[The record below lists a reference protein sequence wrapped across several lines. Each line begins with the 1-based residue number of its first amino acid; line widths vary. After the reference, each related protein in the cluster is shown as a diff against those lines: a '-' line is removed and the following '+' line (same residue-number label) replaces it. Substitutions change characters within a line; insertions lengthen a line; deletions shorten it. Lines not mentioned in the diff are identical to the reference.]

1 MPIHPTNLATYLAS
15 TFDAKQ
21 LSNTYNTVANTL
33 DQLQTMAILCVGA
46 WIVMHNPEFTIG
58 MLVAFQMFSS
68 RLSAPVL
75 RLVGMYQDNQAA
87 GYGFFRQLLRR
98 RLTFRLSDSGR
109 SQFQQA
115 DIAVK
120 RLGDLMDAPTEP
132 YSLIPN
138 TLPSTSGRGAGGEGV
153 NTLKLQLD
161 GISFRYSEHHPWLYR
176 NLSLNIK
183 QHKCTVIM
191 GPSGCGKSTLAKLLL
206 GFLQPQEGNIKLDG
220 KDIRY
225 LTANELRNNFG
236 VVPQETML
244 FSGTIYDN
252 LTLANPHAGFEQII
266 QACQFAGIHDTIEK
280 LPQGYQTPI
289 GEHGTGLSG
298 GQKQR
303 LAIARALLRQ
313 PQILIFDEAVSNLD
327 QHTAEHLAQTINLLK
342 GKVTI
347 LFITH
352 QLPKGLYVDE
362 AVVLGKETASGNQIV
377 TNSDERK
384 ET

>member
-1 MPIHPTNLATYLAS
+1 MQN
-15 TFDAKQ
+15 TF
-21 LSNTYNTVANTL
+21 TV
-33 DQLQTMAILCVGA
+33 
-46 WIVMHNPEFTIG
+46 
-58 MLVAFQMFSS
+58 
-68 RLSAPVL
+68 
-75 RLVGMYQDNQAA
+75 
-87 GYGFFRQLLRR
+87 
-98 RLTFRLSDSGR
+98 
-109 SQFQQA
+109 
-115 DIAVK
+115 
-120 RLGDLMDAPTEP
+120 MDAPTEP

-153 NTLKLQLD
+153 NAIKLQLYSL
-161 GISFRYSEHHPWLYR
+161 SFRYSENHPWLYR

-220 KDIRY
+220 KDIRH

-252 LTLANPHAGFEQII
+252 LTLANPHASFEQII
-266 QACQFAGIHDTIEK
+266 QACQFAGIHGTIEK

-352 QLPKGLYVDE
+352 QLPKGLHVDE
-362 AVVLGKETASGNQIV
+362 AVVLGKENMQMQPNNAGK
-377 TNSDERK
+377 TNPNEEK
-384 ET
+384 TEG